1 MKNSKRMIAVIA
13 ASGLALGTMPGV
25 ANAQEGSTLLDLGLG
40 TELLGGSIDLG
51 LDLFVGSAGEDG
63 PLTGSLEGVSDSLG
77 TDSLDPASLG
87 TGSDSD
93 SLGTDSL
100 DPASLGTGSDSD
112 SLDTGSLT
120 ELVGSLDMGSVSDS
134 ADLGSL
140 DAASV
145 SDSLGTGSDSDS
157 LDPASLGTGSDS
169 DSLGT
174 DSLDP
179 ASLGTGSDSDSLDT
193 GSLTDIFTGSDA
205 GSDTDSLDT
214 GSLTEIFTGSDA
226 GSDDMGS
233 LAEIF
238 TGSSEL
244 GSGEI
249 NLGSIIEGSEAGG
262 GSVDPATL
270 LALGSLAA
278 AGIGI
283 GLAVSGGV
291 NLPPLPRVNVGLVCN
306 LPPEAIEF
314 LKDNGSMERQ
324 ECEPVEEQN

>member
-25 ANAQEGSTLLDLGLG
+25 ANAQEGSALLDLGLG

-120 ELVGSLDMGSVSDS
+120 ALIDSIATGSASGSEE
-134 ADLGSL
+134 LGSL
-140 DAASV
+140 
-145 SDSLGTGSDSDS
+145 SD
-157 LDPASLGTGSDS
+157 SLGTGSDS

-179 ASLGTGSDSDSLDT
+179 ASLGTGSDS
-193 GSLTDIFTGSDA
+193 
-205 GSDTDSLDT
+205 DSLDT

-278 AGIGI
+278 GGIAI